1 MDSILHSNDL
11 ETIIEYLKNKNI
23 INKEAP
29 FCLKCE
35 KPLKW
40 KKKYGSGDV
49 ITWRCSSC
57 DSTVSTRSKRLLEE
71 FKIPII
77 KIIKLIHAFAYE
89 ESIEY
94 TC

>member
-1 MDSILHSNDL
+1 MDSILHLNDL

-40 KKKYGSGDV
+40 KKRSGSGDV
-49 ITWRCSSC
+49 FTWRCSTC
-57 DSTVSTRSKRLLEE
+57 DSTVSMRRKSLLEE
-71 FKIPII
+71 F
-77 KIIKLIHAFAYE
+77 
-89 ESIEY
+89 
-94 TC
+94 

>member
-35 KPLKW
+35 K
-40 KKKYGSGDV
+40 KK
-49 ITWRCSSC
+49 
-57 DSTVSTRSKRLLEE
+57 
-71 FKIPII
+71 
-77 KIIKLIHAFAYE
+77 
-89 ESIEY
+89 
-94 TC
+94 